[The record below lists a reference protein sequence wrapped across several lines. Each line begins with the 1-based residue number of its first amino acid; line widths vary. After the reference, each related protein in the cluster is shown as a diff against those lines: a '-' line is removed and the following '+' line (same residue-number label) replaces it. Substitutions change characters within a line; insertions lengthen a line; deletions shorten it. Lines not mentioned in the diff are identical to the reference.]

1 MTTPVLSVVAVGKQF
16 KTTRGIVAALDG
28 VSLDVAPGEIVAI
41 VGGSGSGKTTLGRV
55 ALGLEHPN
63 QGQVLFEGSDISRL
77 PRKSR
82 HRLRLRTHFIFQDPY
97 QALHPGMR
105 VSEAVSEPLIA
116 ARVPGPERPAR
127 VMKALEEVE
136 LDPAERFAHSYP
148 HQLSGGERQRVAMAR
163 AIIAVPAL
171 IVADEPTSMLDVSLR
186 AGILRLIADTRDRH
200 GTSYLIITHELLV
213 AGVIAHRIV
222 VLHQGRVVEMGPT
235 NDVLSRP
242 LHPYTVALLHAQ
254 QTLEPPPNPEQLDVD
269 APSLVEVSAGHLVR
283 SGSADRE

>member
-1 MTTPVLSVVAVGKQF
+1 MTTPVLSVVAVSKQF
-16 KTTRGIVAALDG
+16 KSTRGKVAALDG

-41 VGGSGSGKTTLGRV
+41 VGGSGSGKTTLGRIG
-55 ALGLEHPN
+55 LGLESPS
-63 QGQVLFEGSDISRL
+63 QGQVLFDGSDVNRLSRE
-77 PRKSR
+77 SR

-116 ARVPGPERPAR
+116 AGLPRPERPAR
-127 VMKALEEVE
+127 VRKALEEVG
-136 LDPAERFAHSYP
+136 LGPAERFAHSYP
-148 HQLSGGERQRVAMAR
+148 HQLSGGERQRVALAR
-163 AIIAVPAL
+163 AIIGVPAL

-200 GTSYLIITHELLV
+200 GTAYLFITHELLV

-242 LHPYTVALLHAQ
+242 RHPYTVALLHAQ
-254 QTLEPPPNPEQLDVD
+254 QTLEPPPDPERLDVGSP
-269 APSLVEVSAGHLVR
+269 ALVEVAAGHLVR
-283 SGSADRE
+283 A